1 MSDTPFSVVLTGG
14 IGSGKSAVSDR
25 FQALGAE
32 IIDTDVLARDLVAPG
47 QPALAAIVERFG
59 NDLLLPDGQLN
70 RAGLRERIFQNK
82 EERLWLEGLLHPLIR
97 QEAETRAK
105 ASEAAYIIVVIPLF
119 TESNRYSFIDR
130 VLVVDVD
137 PDTQI
142 QRVKKRD
149 KNNDALVKKILS
161 SQLDRD
167 TRLAL
172 ADDVIKNEA
181 GFDALDAKV
190 RALHEKYLLL
200 ADKAHKQH
208 S

>member
-70 RAGLRERIFQNK
+70 RTGLRERIFQNK
-82 EERLWLEGLLHPLIR
+82 EERLWLEGLLHPLIQ

-181 GFDALDAKV
+181 GLDALDTKV